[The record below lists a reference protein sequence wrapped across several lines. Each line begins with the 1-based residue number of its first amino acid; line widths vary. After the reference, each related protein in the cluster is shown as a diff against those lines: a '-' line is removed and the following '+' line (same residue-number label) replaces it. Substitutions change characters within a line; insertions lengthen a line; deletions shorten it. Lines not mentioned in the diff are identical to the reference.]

1 MAVVFAAVR
10 DGVMKIADIEL
21 EDGRFPEHVGIIMDG
36 NGRWATARGYS
47 RNRGHRAGMQAL
59 KRFLTLVQKTPVR
72 VVTLFCFS
80 RENWKRSQDELDG
93 LFHLLRQF
101 YRAEF
106 PTLKRRGVRVLH
118 SGDTDGL
125 PDDIVDIFRIMAGE
139 TVHNEGKILNLAMNY
154 SGRDEIVRAC
164 RRLIAAKK
172 KPDAV
177 DEGTFREGLDH
188 PWLPDVDLVIR
199 TSGELR
205 ISNFC
210 LWQAAYAELWFTEQF
225 WPDFS
230 DRDFAE
236 AVGAFQRRER
246 RFGAAGPRPDGGD
259 CHA

>member
-1 MAVVFAAVR
+1 
-10 DGVMKIADIEL
+10 MKIADIEL
-21 EDGRFPEHVGIIMDG
+21 DDGRFPDHVGIIMDG
-36 NGRWATARGYS
+36 NGRWAKARGYS

-59 KRFLTLVQKTPVR
+59 KKFLTLVQKTPVKA
-72 VVTLFCFS
+72 VTLFCFS
-80 RENWKRSQDELDG
+80 RENWKRSQEELDG

-101 YRAEF
+101 YKSEY
-106 PTLKRRGVRVLH
+106 PTLKKRRVRVLH
-118 SGDTDGL
+118 SGDTGGL
-125 PDDIVDIFRIMAGE
+125 PDDIVQIFRVMAEE
-139 TVHNEGKILNLAMNY
+139 TASNDGKILDLAMNY

-164 RRLIAAKK
+164 RRLMERGCTPVAI
-172 KPDAV
+172 
-177 DEGTFREGLDH
+177 DEDLFREGLDH

-210 LWQAAYAELWFTEQF
+210 LWQSAYAELWFTERY

-236 AVGAFQRRER
+236 AVEAFQKRER
-246 RFGAAGPRPDGGD
+246 RFGAAGEGE